1 MLPGSPQRASAS
13 AMVMTLISSVPL
25 EGSLGSVGAVV
36 GSVLPFHTE
45 GIDFA
50 LTALFVTVFVEQWIS
65 TGDHIPALIGV
76 LCSVICLVIFGPG
89 SFLIPA
95 MVLIT
100 AALALYGKRKG
111 GTGND

>member
-1 MLPGSPQRASAS
+1 MPPVRMSGDGRKARNPGK
-13 AMVMTLISSVPL
+13 TLGRLLSYMKRY
-25 EGSLGSVGAVV
+25 
-36 GSVLPFHTE
+36 
-45 GIDFA
+45 
-50 LTALFVTVFVEQWIS
+50 
-65 TGDHIPALIGV
+65 IPALIGV
-76 LCSVICLVIFGPG
+76 LCSVICLVIFGEG